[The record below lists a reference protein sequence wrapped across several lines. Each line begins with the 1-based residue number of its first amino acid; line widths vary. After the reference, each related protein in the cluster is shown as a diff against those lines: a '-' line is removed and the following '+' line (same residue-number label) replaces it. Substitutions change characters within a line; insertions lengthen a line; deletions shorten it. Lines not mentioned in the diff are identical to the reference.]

1 MDTQQAV
8 EIFEKYGIKT
18 SVDNNNLITISHY
31 NQPKES
37 TFSELNINE
46 DELLERVIACA
57 GIFDARKSQ
66 LSTFPLVASREIR
79 LYPDNKITEMPNLKA
94 VGLLVCNKNL
104 KKLPKLKT
112 IGSVSL
118 EDSAIKS
125 LPKLKE
131 AGILIAQNSSLKE
144 LPSLEKVTKLCVIDC
159 PLEDLKSLETAE
171 DIFICS
177 SDENNKIDINSLNSL
192 EKVNKLFVANSNLKS
207 LPKLKEAQ
215 KIALYNCNVKSIKT
229 AIGAEVEIGNQ
240 ITDDELSEKFD
251 TFTDWYN
258 SDILQKSM
266 DLLGNVVS
274 MIKG

>member
-1 MDTQQAV
+1 MDIQKAV

-31 NQPKES
+31 NQPKDK
-37 TFSELNINE
+37 TFAELEINE
-46 DELLERVIACA
+46 DELIEHVIACA
-57 GIFDARKSQ
+57 GIFDTRKSS
-66 LSTFPLVASREIR
+66 LTTFPLIASREIR
-79 LYPDNKITEMPNLKA
+79 LYPDTQIAEMPNLKA

-104 KKLPKLKT
+104 KKLPKVKS

-131 AGILIAQNSSLKE
+131 AGVLIAQNSSLKE
-144 LPSLEKVTKLCVIDC
+144 LPNLEKVTKLCVIDC
-159 PLEDLKSLETAE
+159 PLEDLKSLEMAE

-177 SDENNKIDINSLNSL
+177 SDENNKIELSSLNSL
-192 EKVNKLFVANSNLKS
+192 EKVSKLFVANSNLKS

-215 KIALYNCNVKSIKT
+215 KIALYNCSVKSIKSS
-229 AIGAEVEIGNQ
+229 IGAEVEIGNE
-240 ITDDELSEKFD
+240 ITDEQLSEKFD

-258 SDILQKSM
+258 SDILQQSM